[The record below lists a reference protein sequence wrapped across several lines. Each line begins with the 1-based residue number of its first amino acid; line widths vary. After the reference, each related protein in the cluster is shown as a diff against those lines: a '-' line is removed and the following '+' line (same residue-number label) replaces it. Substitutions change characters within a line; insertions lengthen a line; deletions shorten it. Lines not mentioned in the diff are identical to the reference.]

1 MARREAGF
9 LLGGQW
15 LAEGKLEELY
25 SPYQKQPVAH
35 VWIAGREHLER
46 AIVAAQSAFEQTK
59 TIPAFERRRVL
70 AEVAAVLAS
79 RREEL
84 SRIMAL
90 EAGKPIK
97 AARAEVDRAALTF
110 RVAAEESTR
119 IGGEYLPRDIQAAGK
134 GKWALVKRFP
144 VGPVAAITPFNF
156 PLNLVAHKLAPAI
169 AAGCTVVLKP
179 APQTPLSALELG
191 KIITE
196 AGWPA
201 GALNVLP
208 LKNEDA
214 SALVEDDRLKLLSF
228 TGSAKVGWELK
239 ARAGKKKVVLEL
251 GGNAGVIV
259 HGDADLR
266 HAAERCTIGGFTYA
280 GQSCI
285 SVQRIYVERSRYDEF
300 LAILVPMVQALNVGD
315 PLEEGTDV
323 GPL

>member
-46 AIVAAQSAFEQTK
+46 AIVAARSTFEQTK

-70 AEVAAVLAS
+70 AEVAAALAS

-119 IGGEYLPRDIQAAGK
+119 IGGEYLPLDIQTPGK
-134 GKWALVKRFP
+134 GKWALVKRFSI
-144 VGPVAAITPFNF
+144 GPGAAITPLKF
-156 PLNLVAHKLAPAI
+156 PSHPVADKVAP
-169 AAGCTVVLKP
+169 TPP
-179 APQTPLSALELG
+179 A
-191 KIITE
+191 
-196 AGWPA
+196 
-201 GALNVLP
+201 
-208 LKNEDA
+208 
-214 SALVEDDRLKLLSF
+214 R
-228 TGSAKVGWELK
+228 
-239 ARAGKKKVVLEL
+239 
-251 GGNAGVIV
+251 
-259 HGDADLR
+259 R
-266 HAAERCTIGGFTYA
+266 HRG
-280 GQSCI
+280 
-285 SVQRIYVERSRYDEF
+285 
-300 LAILVPMVQALNVGD
+300 
-315 PLEEGTDV
+315 
-323 GPL
+323 